1 MRTEVRVETQC
12 SAVKNGL
19 TRIPVDDGLVAGHI
33 PPPSGDDVTVS
44 EVATYAFC
52 AKAWH
57 LEHALQ
63 YPASRNSLGRRAA
76 GTALHQEHGAEVTR
90 ARPTGTRLVFW
101 SILLLG
107 LAAIVLV
114 LGLFATP

>member
-1 MRTEVRVETQC
+1 MRTHVRLETRC
-12 SAVKNGL
+12 STVTNGVA
-19 TRIPVDDGLVAGHI
+19 RIAVDDEPLARHI
-33 PPPSGDDVTVS
+33 TARTGDDVTVS

-57 LEHALQ
+57 LEHALRH
-63 YPASRNSLGRRAA
+63 PASRNSLGRRAA
-76 GTALHQEHGAEVTR
+76 GTALHQEHGAELIG

-107 LAAIVLV
+107 LAAILLV
-114 LGLFATP
+114 LGLFATR